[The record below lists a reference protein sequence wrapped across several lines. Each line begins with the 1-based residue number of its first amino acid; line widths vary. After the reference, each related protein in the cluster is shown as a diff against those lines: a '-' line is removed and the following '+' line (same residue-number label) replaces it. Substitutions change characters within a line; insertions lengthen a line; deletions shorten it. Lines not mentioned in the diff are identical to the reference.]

1 MCALLVILL
10 VAGLAGLIAGWIA
23 GSPRVTLL
31 RPHNKPKKNAP
42 LPVLVPPGPPPRLI
56 PGESPKAVRSRSST
70 QWARQSPS
78 GAPRSGMVDYIAVF
92 SDPAQ
97 GREEARVDYLLEPG
111 DDNEADPEKEGKP

>member
-23 GSPRVTLL
+23 SSPRVTLL

-70 QWARQSPS
+70 AQLARQTPS
-78 GAPRSGMVDYIAVF
+78 GTPRSGMVDYIAVF
-92 SDPAQ
+92 SDSGE
-97 GREEARVDYLLEPG
+97 GREEPRVDFLLEPG
-111 DDNEADPEKEGKP
+111 EEDEGQGSGS